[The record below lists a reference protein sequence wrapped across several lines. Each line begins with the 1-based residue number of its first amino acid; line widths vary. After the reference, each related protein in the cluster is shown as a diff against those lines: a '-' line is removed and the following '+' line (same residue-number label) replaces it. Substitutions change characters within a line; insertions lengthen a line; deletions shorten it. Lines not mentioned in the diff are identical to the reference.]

1 MTSTATRIIHRRNN
15 RLPSE
20 NRCIRDPFDERR
32 HVDGRWGRFL
42 QFGGDI
48 NLVDST
54 VRDRTAQV
62 LLRLTRASFVVASE
76 AWDEHVVYEVMNRLA
91 GRHIP
96 GKHRAVDEV
105 AGQHVPE
112 ILGDGRRLDL

>member
-1 MTSTATRIIHRRNN
+1 MTRTATRIIHRRNN

-32 HVDGRWGRFL
+32 HVDGRVGRFL

-62 LLRLTRASFVVASE
+62 LPRLTWTSVVVAAE
-76 AWDEHVVYEVMNRLA
+76 AWDEHVVYEVMNRLS
-91 GRHIP
+91 RRSIP
-96 GKHRAVDEV
+96 GQHRAVDEI
-105 AGQHVPE
+105 AGQNVPE
-112 ILGDGRRLDL
+112 